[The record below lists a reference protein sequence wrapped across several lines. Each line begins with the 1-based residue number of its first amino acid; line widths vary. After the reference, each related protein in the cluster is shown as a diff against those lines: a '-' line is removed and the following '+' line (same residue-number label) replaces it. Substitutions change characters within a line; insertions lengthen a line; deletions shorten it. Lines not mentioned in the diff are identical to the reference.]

1 MKFIFTF
8 KRFINRIIK
17 GARKSPLLFKK
28 MAIKVQGNVVTKD
41 GIQQGKK
48 PELKDYKL
56 TNKEIDFILSKL
68 RESNYKGFEFEIFY
82 AVWVKLN
89 EHKTKE

>member
-1 MKFIFTF
+1 MF
-8 KRFINRIIK
+8 KLEHVDGLVLSVTNFVTPTE
-17 GARKSPLLFKK
+17 ARDYILNK
-28 MAIKVQGNVVTKD
+28 IHGHIV
-41 GIQQGKK
+41 
-48 PELKDYKL
+48 DYKL